1 MKDPDWL
8 VQPLFPPTRRVP
20 PKALTSGR
28 PPLALPALPDRPKR
42 SPEKPPPPR
51 RQRQRSPF
59 HP

>member
-1 MKDPDWL
+1 MKEPDWL

-28 PPLALPALPDRPKR
+28 PPLAPPALP
-42 SPEKPPPPR
+42 EKPRRVPR
-51 RQRQRSPF
+51 PSLPRQPLPRSPF